1 MTLPHDAG
9 HDELTLR
16 TRAFEALFDGIA
28 RARMAGL
35 PFMNNALR
43 VEAVDFRLEPSRGP
57 DAVQGTPES
66 AHAAGVLVTPWFM
79 NLVRFPLVRHDMPA
93 RVGTSRLRH
102 VGQEQFAFTGAHEDA
117 FGSFEACSL
126 FSPVFEFGTQA
137 DAIATAS
144 TMLAQLRR
152 PLVARMEPGVAAPA
166 RRSFLLGRGA
176 TQRQAP

>member
-1 MTLPHDAG
+1 MTLTHGAG

-57 DAVQGTPES
+57 DPVQGTPES
-66 AHAAGVLVTPWFM
+66 AHATGVLVTPWFM
-79 NLVRFPLVRHDMPA
+79 NLVRFPLVRRDMPA
-93 RVGTSRLRH
+93 RFGTMRVRK
-102 VGQEQFAFTGAHEDA
+102 VGQEQFTFTGVHEDS

-144 TMLAQLRR
+144 ALLAQLRQPTAAR
-152 PLVARMEPGVAAPA
+152 PAAPA

>member
-1 MTLPHDAG
+1 MTLTHGAG

-16 TRAFEALFDGIA
+16 TRALEALFDGIA
-28 RARMAGL
+28 RTRMAGL
-35 PFMNNALR
+35 PFMNGALR

-57 DAVQGTPES
+57 HPVQGAPES

-79 NLVRFPLVRHDMPA
+79 NLVRFPLVRRDMPA
-93 RVGTSRLRH
+93 RVGTMRVRK
-102 VGQEQFAFTGAHEDA
+102 VGHEQFTFTGAHEDS

-126 FSPVFEFGTQA
+126 FSPMFEFGTQA

-144 TMLAQLRR
+144 ALLAQLRR
-152 PLVARMEPGVAAPA
+152 PVVAGAAVPA

-176 TQRQAP
+176 TPRQAP

>member
-1 MTLPHDAG
+1 MTLTHVAR
-9 HDELTLR
+9 HAELTLR
-16 TRAFEALFDGIA
+16 TRALEALFDGIA
-28 RARMAGL
+28 RSRMAGL
-35 PFMNNALR
+35 PFMNSALR
-43 VEAVDFRLEPSRGP
+43 VEAVDFSLEPSRGS
-57 DAVQGTPES
+57 DELQGTAES
-66 AHAAGVLVTPWFM
+66 GHAAGVLVTPWFM
-79 NLVRFPLVRHDMPA
+79 NLVRFPLARRDMPA
-93 RVGTSRLRH
+93 RLGTSRLRH

-144 TMLAQLRR
+144 TLLAQLRQAAAAR
-152 PLVARMEPGVAAPA
+152 PAAPA

>member
-1 MTLPHDAG
+1 MTHTQAPG

-28 RARMAGL
+28 HARMAGL

-57 DAVQGTPES
+57 DPVQGTPES

-79 NLVRFPLVRHDMPA
+79 NLVRFPLVRRDMPA
-93 RVGTSRLRH
+93 RVGTMRVRK
-102 VGQEQFAFTGAHEDA
+102 VGHEQFTFTGAHEDS

-126 FSPVFEFGTQA
+126 FSPVFEFGTQG

-144 TMLAQLRR
+144 ALLAQLRQ
-152 PLVARMEPGVAAPA
+152 PVVAPAAPGAAVPA

>member
-1 MTLPHDAG
+1 MTLTHGAR

-16 TRAFEALFDGIA
+16 TRALEALFDDIA
-28 RARMAGL
+28 RSRMAGL
-35 PFMNNALR
+35 PFMNGALR
-43 VEAVDFRLEPSRGP
+43 VEAVDFGLEPCGEQDTVRC
-57 DAVQGTPES
+57 TPES
-66 AHAAGVLVTPWFM
+66 RHASGVLVTPWFM
-79 NLVRFPLVRHDMPA
+79 NLVRFPLVRRNMPA

-102 VGQEQFAFTGAHEDA
+102 VGQEQFAFTGTHEDA

-126 FSPVFEFGTQA
+126 FSPVFEFTAQA

-144 TMLAQLRR
+144 AMLAQLRR
-152 PLVARMEPGVAAPA
+152 PVVARTEPRATAPA

>member
-1 MTLPHDAG
+1 MTLTHGAG
-9 HDELTLR
+9 HVELTLR
-16 TRAFEALFDGIA
+16 TRALEALFDGIA
-28 RARMAGL
+28 RSRMAGL
-35 PFMNNALR
+35 PFMNGALR
-43 VEAVDFRLEPSRGP
+43 VEAVDFRLEPSRGR
-57 DAVQGTPES
+57 DEVQDTAES
-66 AHAAGVLVTPWFM
+66 GHAAGVLVTPWFM
-79 NLVRFPLVRHDMPA
+79 NLVRFPLVRRDMPA

-102 VGQEQFAFTGAHEDA
+102 VGHEQFTFTGAHEDS

-144 TMLAQLRR
+144 ALLAQLRQPTAAR
-152 PLVARMEPGVAAPA
+152 PAPPA

>member
-1 MTLPHDAG
+1 MTHTHGAG

-57 DAVQGTPES
+57 DPAQRTPES
-66 AHAAGVLVTPWFM
+66 AYAAGVLVTPWFM
-79 NLVRFPLVRHDMPA
+79 NLVRFPLARRDMPA
-93 RVGTSRLRH
+93 RVGTMRVRR
-102 VGQEQFAFTGAHEDA
+102 VGQEQFTFTGAHEDS

-126 FSPVFEFGTQA
+126 FSPVFEFGTQC

-144 TMLAQLRR
+144 ALLAQLRQPTAAR
-152 PLVARMEPGVAAPA
+152 PAAPA

-176 TQRQAP
+176 IQRQAP